1 MASFQMSGN
10 LSSDREP
17 WKTVLRGDKM
27 DEPMAFSSLN
37 DRPSGLLSE
46 LGLYEAPLLL
56 WLAN

>member
-1 MASFQMSGN
+1 MAPYQMTGN
-10 LSSDREP
+10 LLSDSER

-46 LGLYEAPLLL
+46 LGQL
-56 WLAN
+56 